1 MSPAPYVCRRLVE
14 DVTAYLEGSLSAETV
29 ALVEAHLADCP
40 HCTEYL
46 AQMRRTIAMSG
57 ALGERRH
64 RRDAGRAAHAA
75 ARRIS
80 WTRRVTLR
88 PLGALQLPSSFP

>member
-1 MSPAPYVCRRLVE
+1 MTPTPYVCRQLVE
-14 DVTAYLEGSLSAETV
+14 DVTAYLEGALPAETV

-57 ALGERRH
+57 AIADRDIDAMPDELRSRLLDAFHG
-64 RRDAGRAAHAA
+64 RDA
-75 ARRIS
+75 
-80 WTRRVTLR
+80 
-88 PLGALQLPSSFP
+88 

>member
-1 MSPAPYVCRRLVE
+1 MKPAPYLCRRLVE
-14 DVTAYLEGSLSAETV
+14 DVTAYLEGSLPAETV

-57 ALGERRH
+57 AISERDVDAMPDDLRS
-64 RRDAGRAAHAA
+64 RLVDAFQERDA
-75 ARRIS
+75 
-80 WTRRVTLR
+80 
-88 PLGALQLPSSFP
+88 

>member
-1 MSPAPYVCRRLVE
+1 VSPARYVCRQLVE
-14 DVTAYLEGSLSAETV
+14 DVTAYLEGSLPAETV

-57 ALGERRH
+57 ALGASDIDAMPGELRSRLLAAF
-64 RRDAGRAAHAA
+64 RGRDA
-75 ARRIS
+75 
-80 WTRRVTLR
+80 
-88 PLGALQLPSSFP
+88 

>member
-1 MSPAPYVCRRLVE
+1 MRSAPYVCRRLVE

-57 ALGERRH
+57 ALGEQDI
-64 RRDAGRAAHAA
+64 DAMPAELRTRLLDAFRASDA
-75 ARRIS
+75 
-80 WTRRVTLR
+80 
-88 PLGALQLPSSFP
+88 

>member
-1 MSPAPYVCRRLVE
+1 MIRAAYGCRRLVE

-46 AQMRRTIAMSG
+46 AQMRRTIAISG
-57 ALGERRH
+57 ALGERDIDAMPLELRT
-64 RRDAGRAAHAA
+64 RLIDAFRERDA
-75 ARRIS
+75 
-80 WTRRVTLR
+80 
-88 PLGALQLPSSFP
+88 